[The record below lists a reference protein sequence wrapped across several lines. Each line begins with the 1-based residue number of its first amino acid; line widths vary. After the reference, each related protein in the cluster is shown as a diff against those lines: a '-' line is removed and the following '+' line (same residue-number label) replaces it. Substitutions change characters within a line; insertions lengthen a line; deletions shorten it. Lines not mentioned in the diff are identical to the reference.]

1 MPNTAAVKLSVSLI
15 FAICAEASFHRALYN
30 HLHCTY
36 CLIFDL
42 FSLHSNM
49 TLFASFRLWQRSR
62 DGVRNTS
69 VTRAKY
75 LRK

>member
-1 MPNTAAVKLSVSLI
+1 MPNTATVKRSVRLI
-15 FAICAEASFHRALYN
+15 FAICAEVSFPRALYK
-30 HLHCTY
+30 HLHCTH
-36 CLIFDL
+36 CLIFDS

-49 TLFASFRLWQRSR
+49 TLFTSCRLWQRSK